1 MTAHGDATHYNE
13 MNVLSMHALLG
24 AYSDEGQAWT
34 EKLLQVLEGNCK
46 YADKHIWDLCQG
58 VFAAMPQGTYMLL
71 SCFVQG
77 KRLADGAGHLK
88 TLLEHGTINKIA
100 G

>member
-34 EKLLQVLEGNCK
+34 EELLHVLEGNCK
-46 YADKHIWDLCQG
+46 YAYKHIWDHYQG
-58 VFAAMPQGTYMLL
+58 VFAAMSQGTYMLL
-71 SCFVQG
+71 PCFARG
-77 KRLADGAGHLK
+77 KADGAGHLK